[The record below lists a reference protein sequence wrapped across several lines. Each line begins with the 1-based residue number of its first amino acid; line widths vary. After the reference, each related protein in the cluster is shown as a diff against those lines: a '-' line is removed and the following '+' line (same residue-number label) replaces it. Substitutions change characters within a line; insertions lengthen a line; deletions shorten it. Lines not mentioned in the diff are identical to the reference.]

1 MLEDSRN
8 SLIARATQLMQSPT
22 RIVSIA
28 VLMLILITVTA
39 CGTASP
45 EIRTIDTFCL
55 LYDPVSTTAGE
66 RAVLTEETALMID
79 KNNAVWL
86 ERCDEVHRDA
96 L

>member
-8 SLIARATQLMQSPT
+8 SLIARVTSWMQSPT
-22 RIVSIA
+22 KIVSIA
-28 VLMLILITVTA
+28 VLMLILITLTA
-39 CGTASP
+39 CGTVSP

-66 RAVLTEETALMID
+66 RAMLTDETALMID

-86 ERCDEVHRDA
+86 ERCDELHSDP

>member
-8 SLIARATQLMQSPT
+8 SLIARVMQWTQSPT

-28 VLMLILITVTA
+28 VLILILIMLTA
-39 CGTASP
+39 CETASP

-66 RAVLTEETALMID
+66 RAILTEETALMID
-79 KNNAVWL
+79 RNNAVWL
-86 ERCDEVHRDA
+86 ERCDEVDSDP